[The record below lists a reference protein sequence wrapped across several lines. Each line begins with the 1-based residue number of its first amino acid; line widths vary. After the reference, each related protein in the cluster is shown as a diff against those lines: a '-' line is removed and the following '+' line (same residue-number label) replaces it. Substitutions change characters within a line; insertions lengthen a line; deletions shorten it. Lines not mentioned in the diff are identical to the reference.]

1 MTRTG
6 WTRTGR
12 TDTGRTGAGRAGGAD
27 HGPGLGPDLDVAGLI
42 RRVRRIADLSQRDL
56 ARLLGVCPA
65 SVGHWETGRR
75 VPDLSAFEA
84 LLRLAGLRLLVV
96 TDAPLAEAAGG
107 AVAGAIATDANA
119 TDANATDAPASTT
132 WVPVDA
138 RGGVLPMRTDGVRDG
153 GGRRYPAHL
162 DPEPLHQIWRPR
174 WDRPEL
180 NLQCHRRRL
189 RDAERSAVG
198 LAGGAADHLTPEE
211 LAATLARWRAER
223 RARGRQWLPPR
234 PPATPESLE
243 AEQCTCP
250 LDCEEIDGPCPD
262 DCPCG
267 CERPPFGGSE
277 RR

>member
-1 MTRTG
+1 
-6 WTRTGR
+6 
-12 TDTGRTGAGRAGGAD
+12 
-27 HGPGLGPDLDVAGLI
+27 
-42 RRVRRIADLSQRDL
+42 
-56 ARLLGVCPA
+56 
-65 SVGHWETGRR
+65 
-75 VPDLSAFEA
+75 
-84 LLRLAGLRLLVV
+84 
-96 TDAPLAEAAGG
+96 
-107 AVAGAIATDANA
+107 
-119 TDANATDAPASTT
+119 
-132 WVPVDA
+132 
-138 RGGVLPMRTDGVRDG
+138 MRTDGVRDG